1 MKVSVGTYARE
12 SIPLLVAV
20 SIVTMLLIFL
30 PDMVLFLPNLM
41 FNR

>member
-1 MKVSVGTYARE
+1 MKVPVGTYTRE

>member
-1 MKVSVGTYARE
+1 MFVGTYARE